1 MKYLISHYDTFYFRR
16 KLNYK
21 NICISLKTKNKLEA
35 KFILATINAK
45 LDALRLKMDIIE
57 EVEYIKELLKEYDI
71 KKIIYVNSPG
81 SFMSIKVAYI
91 FLKTISITKNITFNA
106 CEGFEFNQNS
116 PIKALGK
123 KYFIK
128 SENELKVDFLE
139 KDCIIHDFNLPMSI
153 EKYNFNEETLPI
165 YNLPAV

>member
-1 MKYLISHYDTFYFRR
+1 LIEVLVIT
-16 KLNYK
+16 
-21 NICISLKTKNKLEA
+21 ISNPLLIGIYENK
-35 KFILATINAK
+35 ILIKEHK
-45 LDALRLKMDIIE
+45 LDGKTSDLLPSLFDQ
-57 EVEYIKELLKEYDI
+57 LLKDYNI
-71 KKIIYVNSPG
+71 NKIIYVNSPG

-91 FLKTISITKNITFNA
+91 FLKTISITKNIELKA

-128 SENELKVDFLE
+128 DGNKVKVDFLE
-139 KDCIIHDFNLPMSI
+139 KDCIIHDFKLPMCI